1 MGDNSTGRP
10 MLQTVA
16 TLDLEFGPWVLTG
29 SASLDHGLGA
39 QWSVVASLDLR
50 PKLSGQ
56 WSPVKEPP
64 PHGTVYRQCKWPLAL
79 IWPKNGE
86 KISILWFDWLPKRL
100 GPQ

>member
-1 MGDNSTGRP
+1 

-16 TLDLEFGPWVLTG
+16 TLDLEFRPWVLTG

-56 WSPVKEPP
+56 WSPVKNLRPTVQTVP
-64 PHGTVYRQCKWPLAL
+64 VATGTYMAQNWRENQHFVVRLAAKTSWTTMTGL
-79 IWPKNGE
+79 E
-86 KISILWFDWLPKRL
+86 
-100 GPQ
+100 